1 MALPVQKNSETNGI
15 VKTSIGSL
23 RCEYMRV
30 YSWLKS
36 RIYYVNVMYKAKAK
50 DTAVSETSVDSRWK
64 HNKLYNI
71 PHIKKTIQSNC
82 DHIFFRSC
90 LLNDLKLP

>member
-1 MALPVQKNSETNGI
+1 MCYTGYRQNSETNGI

-36 RIYYVNVMYKAKAK
+36 RIYYVNAMYKAKAK
-50 DTAVSETSVDSRWK
+50 EAAVSETSVDSK
-64 HNKLYNI
+64 
-71 PHIKKTIQSNC
+71 
-82 DHIFFRSC
+82 
-90 LLNDLKLP
+90 